1 MSDPLSLDG
10 KVAIVT
16 GATRGIGRGIATML
30 HRHGAS
36 LILNGRDEPALT
48 SLCDELGK
56 ADGRCHMVIGDI
68 GASETA
74 DQLTK
79 AAFSQ
84 FRRLDILVNNAGV
97 LTEAMI
103 GMIQLDAL
111 DRTLAVNLRST
122 LLCTQAAS
130 RLMRRN
136 GGGSIINMSSIMGR
150 FGNPGLMAYSASKAG
165 IIGASLAAA
174 KELAPAGIRVNV
186 VAPGVIDSDMTRTM
200 TDAVRRDKLASI
212 GMGRIGTPE
221 EVAGTVLFLA
231 SDLSRYVTGQV
242 IGVDGG
248 MVV

>member
-1 MSDPLSLDG
+1 MPDPLSLDG

-16 GATRGIGRGIATML
+16 GATRGIGRAIAITL
-30 HRHGAS
+30 HGYGAS
-36 LILNGRDEPALT
+36 LILNGRDEPALAA
-48 SLCDELGK
+48 LCNELGQ
-56 ADGRCHMVIGDI
+56 AEGRCQSVVGDVSTPEI
-68 GASETA
+68 A
-74 DQLTK
+74 DQLIK

-84 FRRLDILVNNAGV
+84 FRRLDILVNNAGI

-103 GMIQLDAL
+103 GMIQVDAL

-130 RLMRRN
+130 RLMRRG
-136 GGGSIINMSSIMGR
+136 GGGSIVNMSSIMGR

-200 TDAVRRDKLASI
+200 TDAVRKDKLSSI
-212 GMGRIGTPE
+212 GMDRIGTPE
-221 EVAGTVLFLA
+221 EVANTVLFLA
-231 SDLSRYVTGQV
+231 SDLSCYVTGQI

-248 MVV
+248 MTV